1 MKNRYFGIIPLF
13 TFIYASVVCLIEG
26 EAGRI
31 LWICNISTLIQGV
44 GMLWHRT
51 RWVWIGTMWL
61 IIGLPLWAVD
71 GLLHDLVFTP
81 QAIMMH
87 VGCSLLGLAFLW
99 REESVRNSW
108 WQAYVILLILYA
120 PSRLFV
126 DPALNVN
133 LSSSIH
139 PMSAGLFSNYNQYF
153 IITNI
158 SFIISLYLVDVLIKH
173 LLARKEV
180 T

>member
-13 TFIYASVVCLIEG
+13 TFIYASVVCLIDG

-31 LWICNISTLIQGV
+31 LWICNISTLIQGA
-44 GMLWHRT
+44 GMLFLHT

-61 IIGLPLWAVD
+61 IIGLPFWILD
-71 GLLHDLVFTP
+71 GLLYDLVFTP

-99 REESVRNSW
+99 REESIRNSW
-108 WQAYVILLILYA
+108 WQAYVILLILYV
-120 PSRLFV
+120 PSRLFA

-133 LSSSIH
+133 LSFSIH
-139 PMSAGLFSNYNQYF
+139 PMSAGLFSDYTKYF
-153 IITNI
+153 LFANI
-158 SFIISLYLVDVLIKH
+158 SFLITLYLVDALIKH
-173 LLARKEV
+173 IIARKEI

>member
-1 MKNRYFGIIPLF
+1 MRNRYFGIIPLF
-13 TFIYASVVCLIEG
+13 TFIYASVACLIEG

-44 GMLWHRT
+44 GMFFLRM
-51 RWVWIGTMWL
+51 RWVWIGTLWL
-61 IIGLPLWAVD
+61 IIGLPLWALD
-71 GLLHDLVFTP
+71 GLLHDLLFTP

-87 VGCSLLGLAFLW
+87 LGCSFLGLAFLW
-99 REESVRNSW
+99 REERVRNSW
-108 WQAYVILLILYA
+108 WQAYMILLILYV
-120 PSRLFV
+120 PSKLFA

-139 PMSAGLFSNYNQYF
+139 PMSAGLFSDYNQYF
-153 IITNI
+153 IFANI
-158 SFIISLYLVDVLIKH
+158 SFLISLYLVDVLVKH
-173 LLARKEV
+173 LIARKEV